1 MRRSDL
7 YTTVHKAIRSML
19 YELGSKIQRNDF
31 TDDTATRELLA
42 QLQQYLKLTN
52 EHADYEERYIHPEL
66 RLQEPDLVSEL
77 ESMHREIERY
87 ADVAVGIAA
96 EIEQLSNPDEL
107 IVTGERLHNAY
118 NDYIAYLLSHINLE
132 EAKSRPALWKHFTD
146 DQLEAMRSNIMR
158 SLTPEQS
165 TIWIG
170 GIFSSSEVNELAQ
183 MVSMM
188 KASPMPPEAK
198 EAIMN
203 LARNKAGEERWQI
216 IQQRAGNHL
225 VTH

>member
-19 YELGSKIQRNDF
+19 YELGTNIQRNDF
-31 TDDTATRELLA
+31 TDDTATRELFA
-42 QLQQYLKLTN
+42 QLQQYLKLIN

-66 RLQEPDLVSEL
+66 RLKDPDLVSEL

-146 DQLEAMRSNIMR
+146 DQLEAMRSNIMK

-188 KASPMPPEAK
+188 KASPMPPETK

-203 LARNKAGEERWQI
+203 LARNNAGEERWQR
-216 IQQRAGNHL
+216 IQQRAGNQ
-225 VTH
+225 

>member
-7 YTTVHKAIRSML
+7 YTTVHKVIRNML
-19 YELGSKIQRNDF
+19 YELGSNIQRNDF
-31 TDDTATRELLA
+31 TDDAATQELLS
-42 QLQQYLKLTN
+42 QLREYLELFN
-52 EHADYEERYIHPEL
+52 EHAQLEERFIHPEL
-66 RLQEPDLVSEL
+66 IVREPDLVEEL
-77 ESMHREIERY
+77 ESMHRQIERN
-87 ADVAVGIAA
+87 ADSTNGIAVKL
-96 EIEQLSNPDEL
+96 EQLNNPDEL

-118 NDYIAYLLSHINLE
+118 NDYIAYFLPHINFE
-132 EAKSRPALWKHFTD
+132 ESTSRPALWKHFSD
-146 DQLEAMRSNIMR
+146 EQLEAMRSNIMGN
-158 SLTPEQS
+158 LPPEHI
-165 TIWIG
+165 TVWIG

-216 IQQRAGNHL
+216 IQQRAGDQL

>member
-7 YTTVHKAIRSML
+7 YTTVHKAIRDML

-31 TDDTATRELLA
+31 TDDAATRELLA
-42 QLQQYLKLTN
+42 QLRQYLRLVN
-52 EHADYEERYIHPEL
+52 DHADYEERYIHPDL

-77 ESMHREIERY
+77 ESMHREIERN
-87 ADVAVGIAA
+87 ADVAIGVSA
-96 EIEQLSNPDEL
+96 EIEKLSDPDEL

-118 NDYIAYLLSHINLE
+118 NDYLAYLLTHINLE
-132 EAKSRPALWKHFTD
+132 EAKSRPALWKHFSD
-146 DQLEAMRSNIMR
+146 EQLEAMRSNIMGN
-158 SLTPEQS
+158 LPPEQI

-183 MVSMM
+183 MVFMM

-203 LARNKAGEERWQI
+203 LARNKAGEGRWQT
-216 IQQRAGNHL
+216 IQQRAGDQM

>member
-7 YTTVHKAIRSML
+7 YTTIHKAIRSML
-19 YELGSKIQRNDF
+19 YELGSKIQSNDF
-31 TDDTATRELLA
+31 TDEVATRELLA
-42 QLQQYLKLTN
+42 QLQQYLGLTN
-52 EHADYEERYIHPEL
+52 DHADYEERYIHPEL
-66 RLQEPDLVSEL
+66 RLQEPDLVAEL

-87 ADVAVGIAA
+87 ADVAIGIAA

-158 SLTPEQS
+158 SLTPGQS

-170 GIFSSSEVNELAQ
+170 GIFASSEVNELAQ
-183 MVSMM
+183 MVAMM

-203 LARNKAGEERWQI
+203 LASNRAGEERWQI
-216 IQQRAGNHL
+216 IQQRAENKL